1 VNRQL
6 SFMILCKYFS
16 SPRVRSASALL
27 LGAALVS
34 TTIRVEAGPQPAAA
48 PGASVNSPASAPAEV
63 AMAKSVF
70 IMPTAPRE
78 GKDPFFPRSTRPY
91 TTRVISTNTAPVAII
106 ADFRLDG
113 ISGPPEHRLAIINY
127 KTFEV
132 GEKADVNTNAG
143 RMNVHCLEIGAD
155 SVVIIVGGTERRVL
169 RLRGGSVAVSH
180 S

>member
-1 VNRQL
+1 M
-6 SFMILCKYFS
+6 F
-16 SPRVRSASALL
+16 SALL
-27 LGAALVS
+27 LGAALFSFVNRTEGS
-34 TTIRVEAGPQPAAA
+34 PQPASPAA
-48 PGASVNSPASAPAEV
+48 ATNAPALASVEMPA
-63 AMAKSVF
+63 MKSIF

-91 TTRVISTNTAPVAII
+91 TTRVISTNTTPVPII

-132 GEKADVNTNAG
+132 GEKAEVNTNAG
-143 RMNVHCLEIGAD
+143 RMSVHCLEIGTD
-155 SVVIIVGGTERRVL
+155 SVVIMIGGVERRVL

>member
-1 VNRQL
+1 
-6 SFMILCKYFS
+6 
-16 SPRVRSASALL
+16 
-27 LGAALVS
+27 
-34 TTIRVEAGPQPAAA
+34 
-48 PGASVNSPASAPAEV
+48 
-63 AMAKSVF
+63 MAKSVF

-91 TTRVISTNTAPVAII
+91 TTRVVSTNTAPVAII

-113 ISGPPEHRLAIINY
+113 ISGPPDHRLAIINY

-143 RMNVHCLEIGAD
+143 RMNVHCLEIGTD